1 MNVAIRTAKA
11 WSGEYEYY
19 NVVNESY
26 YTNHYHLWMRK
37 RLVYNT
43 HLYFEEQNLTEN
55 KVKRSVD
62 GSL

>member
-26 YTNHYHLWMRK
+26 YINHFHLWIRQK
-37 RLVYNT
+37 LVCNT
-43 HLYFEEQNLTEN
+43 PLYFEE
-55 KVKRSVD
+55 
-62 GSL
+62 